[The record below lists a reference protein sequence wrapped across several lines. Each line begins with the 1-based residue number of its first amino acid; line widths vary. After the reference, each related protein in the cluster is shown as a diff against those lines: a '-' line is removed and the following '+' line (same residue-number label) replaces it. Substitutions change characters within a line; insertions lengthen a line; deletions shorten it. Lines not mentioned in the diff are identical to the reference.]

1 MHANKLVT
9 QPNRVQIL
17 PNGLAGIPDG
27 LELQKQDKVS
37 GVKLIARPQET
48 V

>member
-1 MHANKLVT
+1 MA
-9 QPNRVQIL
+9 QPNKVEVL

-27 LELQKQDKVS
+27 LERLKQDKVS
-37 GVKLIARPQET
+37 GRKLVARPQET